1 MLEFYRIIKK
11 RHSQWFREITDDAVQ
26 VVTGIEPVITV
37 LQTIALPLGYTTKKV
52 TYKIIAKRKRKR

>member
-1 MLEFYRIIKK
+1 M
-11 RHSQWFREITDDAVQ
+11 
-26 VVTGIEPVITV
+26 VTGIEPVITV